1 MYEIIETA
9 HVLKTPGHTLEI
21 YKNVWI
27 PKKKMYGCFVFP
39 TTHTLFSESMGET
52 PLLSPLQTPTYV
64 GTALHTSRM

>member
-27 PKKKMYGCFVFP
+27 QKKKKKKEMYGFIVKFLEVSQIVIL
-39 TTHTLFSESMGET
+39 LF
-52 PLLSPLQTPTYV
+52 
-64 GTALHTSRM
+64 